1 MCGCILQINKFLC
14 FLWNP
19 VGGVLLSGLQG
30 NDKSLVRWRWK
41 PLGHTASK
49 YGLHELPAYLER
61 IEQSSK
67 ARLLWAGLIE
77 FLVEMQLC
85 ALLLSQLTILL
96 IRFFKN
102 QQDIGISRT
111 TRHGSKQADFWRHTL
126 HLCIT
131 FNRAVKL
138 ICKTQ
143 EQ

>member
-77 FLVEMQLC
+77 FLVELQLC
-85 ALLLSQLTILL
+85 ALLLSQLISWD
-96 IRFFKN
+96 RRSFKN
-102 QQDIGISRT
+102 QQDIAMWRKT
-111 TRHGSKQADFWRHTL
+111 EQGSKQANFWRHTL

-131 FNRAVKL
+131 FNRTVKL
-138 ICKTQ
+138 SRKTQ